1 MTCLFYLLH
10 VYKFKCKVEDTAAQ
24 KHTATHCNT
33 TVAPMYIRWCQF
45 DVCLF
50 YMSTTEA
57 EAEAEA
63 ETDVQKAVEKE
74 TMKVVGHI
82 G

>member
-1 MTCLFYLLH
+1 
-10 VYKFKCKVEDTAAQ
+10 
-24 KHTATHCNT
+24 
-33 TVAPMYIRWCQF
+33 
-45 DVCLF
+45 
-50 YMSTTEA
+50 MSTTEA